1 MSANS
6 SILLTN
12 VDFDNYK
19 NNLINYLK
27 AQSQFQDF
35 NFNDSNLAVLLDI
48 LALNTFQNGFYLNM
62 VASEMFLDSALLRT
76 SAISHSKALN
86 YTPRSALSAM
96 ATVNLTFSANTNVVT
111 VPVGTSFTT
120 LVGPNLLTFVTAT
133 ETVYLSSNNYF
144 NIQNLDIYEGKI
156 TNEQY
161 VVNYENTEQRFI
173 ISDPTIDTRSLTVT
187 VVEDNNGNS
196 LNYTQATT
204 TLDQDENSQIYF
216 LQATENNSYE
226 LIFGD
231 DIIGRRPKDG
241 AFVQVQ
247 YRVTSASLGN
257 GASKFTLDTE
267 FTNFITTPTVSVVS
281 ISDGGTDA
289 ETIDSIKYY
298 APRFFQIQ
306 ERAINVND
314 YEIILQ
320 QKFPEIQ
327 AIAAYGGEE
336 ISPPQ
341 YGKVMIAVDIA
352 NVDGLPQSKITEYTN
367 YIKPRSPLSIDP
379 IFVQPDYLYYSVTS
393 TVNYDITST
402 SLAEE
407 QIQSYVVNE
416 IINYNANNFN
426 DFKSN
431 FWYSKF
437 VAGID
442 DIEDAAILS
451 NDTDIQI
458 YKKIYPTFGSSQ
470 NITVNFNIELTTK
483 GGILLS
489 QYSSDDLV
497 AIQSSS
503 FVYNGETVFIADD
516 NNGTLRL
523 VKTEGTNNVVILP
536 NIGSVDYTN
545 GILNLVN
552 FRLDAYGYGQNCIDI
567 FAIPATKDFS
577 TSQNVILTLEP
588 SQIFIT
594 VNAIT
599 SSD

>member
-1 MSANS
+1 MPSNNS
-6 SILLTN
+6 LILTN
-12 VDFDNYK
+12 LDFDQYK

-27 AQSQFQDF
+27 SQSEFQDY
-35 NFNDSNLAVLLDI
+35 NYSDSSLNVLLDI
-48 LALNTFQNGFYLNM
+48 LSLNTFQNGFYLNM
-62 VASEMFLDSALLRT
+62 VASEMFMDSALLRT
-76 SAISHSKALN
+76 SVISQAKLVN
-86 YTPRSALSAM
+86 YVPRSARSAST
-96 ATVNLTFSANTNVVT
+96 TVNLTFSANTNVVT
-111 VPVGTSFTT
+111 IPVGTSFTT

-133 ETVYLSSNNYF
+133 ETVYLSSNNYY
-144 NIQNLDIYEGKI
+144 NVQGLEIYEGKM

-161 VVNYENTEQRFI
+161 VVNYENTEQRFK

-187 VVEDNNGNS
+187 VIEDNNGTS
-196 LNYTQATT
+196 LNYTQAST
-204 TLDQDENSQIYF
+204 TLDQYENSQIYF
-216 LQATENNSYE
+216 LQATEDNSYE

-231 DIIGRRPKDG
+231 GIIGRRPKDG
-241 AFVQVQ
+241 AVIQIR
-247 YRVTSASLGN
+247 YRVTSALLGN

-267 FTNFITTPTVSVVS
+267 FANFVTTPTVTSNGLS
-281 ISDGGTDA
+281 AGGNSA
-289 ETIDSIKYY
+289 ESIDSIKFY

-336 ISPPQ
+336 LSPPQ

-352 NVDGLPQSKITEYTN
+352 DVDGLPQSKIIEYTN

-379 IFVQPDYLYYSVTS
+379 VFVEPDYLYYSVNS
-393 TVNYDITST
+393 IVNYDITAT
-402 SLAEE
+402 NLAEE
-407 QIQSYVVNE
+407 QIQSAVVNE
-416 IINYNANNFN
+416 IINYNTTNFN

-437 VAGID
+437 VAAID
-442 DIEDAAILS
+442 DITNTAIFS
-451 NDTDIQI
+451 NDTDITV
-458 YKKIYPTFGSSQ
+458 YKKIYPKIGVSQ

-483 GGILLS
+483 GGILGT
-489 QYSSDDLV
+489 QYDVNDLV

-503 FVYNGETVFIADD
+503 FVFNGSSVFISDN

-523 VKTEGTNNVVILP
+523 VKTEGEKNIVILP
-536 NIGSVDYTN
+536 NIGSVDYTT
-545 GILNLVN
+545 GSISLVN
-552 FRLDAYGYGQNCIDI
+552 FRFDSYGLGQNSIDI
-567 FAIPATKDFS
+567 FAIPASKDFS

-588 SQIFIT
+588 SQIFVT